1 MEDRKRSTQIIIYA
15 IDRLIMKRLLLVMLL
30 MLLSGCSSS
39 SQNNTNSQS
48 DRSQKASEGCPTEPE
63 VVLQKETVKS
73 INLTETMIAQSG
85 IAKKNQSLA
94 YRFEAEA
101 EQKFSYQTEQD
112 ICVWLY
118 APDMAL
124 LDSGKLPQDGTY
136 IVQITALRGST
147 TFDLVMGLDANQSTP
162 QPSPTPQLS
171 LSHSVSPSPA
181 IEIVP
186 ASPNNAPKIQRT
198 SPTEFVKNHYVL
210 LNQRHYQ
217 ATWNRLTPN
226 FQKIAKGYTQY
237 VSWWQKV
244 RQIQIGEIRLI
255 DMNKRSA
262 IVDANLR
269 YVMNTGKSFQDS
281 NRRIYL
287 VWNDSSGNW
296 LINQK
301 KKP

>member
-1 MEDRKRSTQIIIYA
+1 
-15 IDRLIMKRLLLVMLL
+15 MKRLLLVMLL
-30 MLLSGCSSS
+30 MLLNGCSSS
-39 SQNNTNSQS
+39 SQNNTKSHA
-48 DRSQKASEGCPTEPE
+48 DRSQKASEVCPTEPE
-63 VVLQKETVKS
+63 VVLQKDTVES
-73 INLTETMIAQSG
+73 INLTETMIVQSG

-124 LDSGKLPQDGTY
+124 LDSGKLTQDGVY

-147 TFDLVMGLDANQSTP
+147 TFDLAMGLDANQSTP
-162 QPSPTPQLS
+162 QSSPTSQLS
-171 LSHSVSPSPA
+171 VSHSVSPSSA

-186 ASPNNAPKIQRT
+186 TSPNNTPKIQRT
-198 SPTEFVKNHYVL
+198 SPTGFVKNHYIL
-210 LNQRHYQ
+210 LNQRQYQ
-217 ATWNRLTPN
+217 TTWNRLTPN
-226 FQKIAKGYTQY
+226 FKKIAKGYIQY
-237 VSWWQKV
+237 VSWWKTV
-244 RQIQIGEIRLI
+244 RQIQIGEMRLI
-255 DMNKRSA
+255 DMNERNA

-287 VWNDSSGNW
+287 IWNDSSGDW
-296 LINQK
+296 SIDQK